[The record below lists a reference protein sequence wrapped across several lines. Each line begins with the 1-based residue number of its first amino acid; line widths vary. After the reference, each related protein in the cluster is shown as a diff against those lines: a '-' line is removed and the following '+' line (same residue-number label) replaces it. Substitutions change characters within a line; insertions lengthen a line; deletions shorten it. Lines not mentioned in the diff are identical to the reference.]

1 MKRILFAGENQPL
14 WGEFESLCQNGEA
27 GWTADFAR
35 TGPEAVA
42 ALGRCEYAA
51 VVSDVDLSGG
61 SGLEL
66 LDETMR
72 SQPKAMRIVLSDMA
86 DTRSTVKCL
95 GRGHHHLLKPCDTST
110 VLNALNQAL
119 ALETWLPSQAV
130 QALIAKM
137 RRVPSPPTIYFQ
149 VLSEMQS
156 PHASLERIGG
166 IISQDPAITA
176 KVLQLANSAV
186 FGLQLRVIQPLEAVI
201 YIGLETTRSLVLMA
215 HTFSSFDQLQLP
227 GFSIDRLW
235 GHCVLA
241 GRFAREIA
249 QIESG
254 DPEIVEQAFAA
265 GLLHDIGKL
274 LFAANL
280 PEAFRRAL
288 ALAREQQR
296 SLWEAESQ
304 VLGACHAELGACL
317 LGIWGLPA
325 PIVEA
330 VALHHYPAQLSEHG
344 FCPLTAVHV
353 ADVLAH
359 ELGPQRNKPTVPV
372 EIDPNYLQGL
382 GLTERVETWRENCQA
397 RDLVTNR

>member
-14 WGEFESLCQNGEA
+14 WTEFEGLCQGAEGDWA
-27 GWTADFAR
+27 PDFAR
-35 TGPEAVA
+35 TGPEAIA
-42 ALGRCEYAA
+42 ALGRCDYAA
-51 VVSDVDLSGG
+51 VVSDVDLGG
-61 SGLEL
+61 SSGLEL

-95 GRGHHHLLKPCDTST
+95 GRGHHHLLKPCDTGTLLS
-110 VLNALNQAL
+110 ALNQAL

-130 QALIAKM
+130 QSLIAKM

-149 VLSEMQS
+149 VLAEMQS
-156 PHASLERIGG
+156 PHASLERIGEL
-166 IISQDPAITA
+166 ISQDPAITA

-227 GFSIDRLW
+227 GFSIDSLW
-235 GHCVLA
+235 GHCVVA

-249 QIESG
+249 QLENG

-280 PEAFRRAL
+280 PEAFRRAV

-296 SLWEAESQ
+296 NLWEAESQ

-330 VALHHYPAQLSEHG
+330 VALHHYPSQLSERG

-359 ELGPQRNKPTVPV
+359 EFGPQRNKPPAPV
-372 EIDPNYLQGL
+372 EIDVNYLQSL
-382 GLTERVETWRENCQA
+382 GMEERVETWRTNCRPQELA
-397 RDLVTNR
+397 ST